1 MNDPFNLARF
11 IEAQEDD
18 YAAVLGEL
26 KRGKK
31 TGHWIWYIFP
41 QIAELGF
48 SEVSQYFSI
57 SSIDEA
63 NAYLDHAE
71 LGPRLIECVELVNT
85 IQGKSA
91 EEIFGSLDAMKF
103 RSSMTLFLNSNSDYD
118 VFRRALDMYFD
129 GRPDPLTV
137 QALIDAS

>member
-26 KRGKK
+26 TRGKK